1 MDTLHEGVLED
12 SGMDHS
18 EIFINVL
25 LLNLLST
32 CQLVISHTCI
42 LYWIVINSGLGSVRE
57 GGKG

>member
-25 LLNLLST
+25 LLST

-42 LYWIVINSGLGSVRE
+42 LYCIVINSGLGSVRE

>member
-25 LLNLLST
+25 LLST

-42 LYWIVINSGLGSVRE
+42 LYRIVINSGLGSVRE
-57 GGKG
+57 GWKG